1 MLYPEREYIQ
11 SVRGPSLSGA
21 RRVSSR
27 EGLSSR
33 REPSPVFLVVL
44 APLPPRLHS
53 WGSQLD
59 LAEGMQTGESLSSS
73 SPAISTAHSGIG
85 SPFCGL
91 FPSGSRLGASPIFL
105 RADYSPLQSL
115 QYEEL
120 LEVVTRSVC
129 QVKHWLARRERLC
142 FSGFSL
148 AILLYW
154 GLLGRSSPCRV
165 PAPHTGRFRNRGL
178 PLVLP
183 CSGTEVDDA
192 LKSRGLLR
200 RGSIWG
206 SCFSLESGPD
216 IHSSGLLRAAPTGEE
231 RGALHYMVSI
241 SPQRPLEIVL
251 PALPEFQG
259 AAVSRECF
267 SQFFLPG
274 IVAEL
279 RALPPLRG
287 PLEQL
292 LRLYPAGLPL
302 QGTKLAA
309 PSKPEAS
316 LERLVPLVH
325 YLAAW
330 TLLPNVSRWVLQTVE
345 KGYRIQFGALLPPF
359 KGIFLTLVSSE
370 QALVLEQEVITLLR
384 KEAIEVVPPLDRE
397 SGFYSWYFIVPK
409 KDGGCVQF

>member
-11 SVRGPSLSGA
+11 SVRGPSLSEA

-73 SPAISTAHSGIG
+73 SPAISTARSGIG

-91 FPSGSRLGASPIFL
+91 FPSGSGLGASPIFL

-129 QVKHWLARRERLC
+129 QVKHRLARRERLFQRFLPRHSIVLGAAGQEQPQPC
-142 FSGFSL
+142 TSSSYREIQKQRVASRAPLQRDRGRRRSKKSGASK
-148 AILLYW
+148 
-154 GLLGRSSPCRV
+154 
-165 PAPHTGRFRNRGL
+165 T
-178 PLVLP
+178 
-183 CSGTEVDDA
+183 
-192 LKSRGLLR
+192 R
-200 RGSIWG
+200 R
-206 SCFSLESGPD
+206 GPD
-216 IHSSGLLRAAPTGEE
+216 IHSSGLLRVAPTGEE

-251 PALPEFQG
+251 PALPEFLG
-259 AAVSRECF
+259 TAVSRECF

-279 RALPPLRG
+279 RASPTLRG

-309 PSKPEAS
+309 PSKTEAS

-345 KGYRIQFGALLPPF
+345 KGCRIQFGALLPPF
-359 KGIFLTLVSSE
+359 KGIFLTLVSPE

-397 SGFYSWYFIVPK
+397 SGLYSWYFIVPK
-409 KDGGCVQF
+409 KNGGCVQF

>member
-11 SVRGPSLSGA
+11 SVRGPSLSEA

-33 REPSPVFLVVL
+33 REPSTVFLVVL

-73 SPAISTAHSGIG
+73 SPAISTASSGIG

-91 FPSGSRLGASPIFL
+91 FPSGSGLGASPIFL

-129 QVKHWLARRERLC
+129 QVKHRLARRERLC

-154 GLLGRSSPCRV
+154 ELLGRSSPSRV

-183 CSGTEVDDA
+183 CNGTEVDDA

-200 RGSIWG
+200 RGVVLTSTAQDCWG
-206 SCFSLESGPD
+206 WPLLGKSVVHCITWCPSLLSALWRSFCQPCQSSRVQRCPES
-216 IHSSGLLRAAPTGEE
+216 
-231 RGALHYMVSI
+231 
-241 SPQRPLEIVL
+241 
-251 PALPEFQG
+251 
-259 AAVSRECF
+259 
-267 SQFFLPG
+267 
-274 IVAEL
+274 
-279 RALPPLRG
+279 
-287 PLEQL
+287 
-292 LRLYPAGLPL
+292 
-302 QGTKLAA
+302 
-309 PSKPEAS
+309 AS
-316 LERLVPLVH
+316 L
-325 YLAAW
+325 
-330 TLLPNVSRWVLQTVE
+330 
-345 KGYRIQFGALLPPF
+345 
-359 KGIFLTLVSSE
+359 SSFC
-370 QALVLEQEVITLLR
+370 
-384 KEAIEVVPPLDRE
+384 PE
-397 SGFYSWYFIVPK
+397 S
-409 KDGGCVQF
+409 